1 MLLRKIR
8 LTGLFSVGLAFALVS
23 LVWIFFFDV
32 YIKTEVLWLYV
43 GLLFGV
49 VPSGL
54 LMIGSYFSND
64 EEKITSSI
72 VIGVS
77 IALTIALIVFLFI
90 CQQDP
95 KIIAAAK
102 KNDNLTAFRV
112 MNIIIIIISFLS
124 LVVSIGGLVL
134 DILAKINAKKE
145 NLLIEDALE
154 PKNS

>member
-8 LTGLFSVGLAFALVS
+8 LIGLFSIGLALALIS

-54 LMIGSYFSND
+54 LMLGSYFSND
-64 EEKITSSI
+64 EEKIASSI
-72 VIGVS
+72 IIGVS

-90 CQQDP
+90 AQQDP

-102 KNDNLTAFRV
+102 KNDNLPAFRA
-112 MNIIIIIISFLS
+112 MNIIIIIISIIALI
-124 LVVSIGGLVL
+124 VSISGLVL
-134 DILAKINAKKE
+134 ED
-145 NLLIEDALE
+145 LLIEDALE

>member
-8 LTGLFSVGLAFALVS
+8 LTGLFSVGLAFALIS

-54 LMIGSYFSND
+54 LMLGSYFSND
-64 EEKITSSI
+64 EEKIASSI
-72 VIGVS
+72 IIGVS
-77 IALTIALIVFLFI
+77 IALTITLIVFLFI
-90 CQQDP
+90 AQQDP

-112 MNIIIIIISFLS
+112 MNIIIIIISILS

-134 DILAKINAKKE
+134 DILAKIKAKKE

>member
-8 LTGLFSVGLAFALVS
+8 LIGLFSIGLALALIS

-54 LMIGSYFSND
+54 LMLGSYFSND
-64 EEKITSSI
+64 EEKIASSI
-72 VIGVS
+72 IIGVS

-90 CQQDP
+90 AQQDP

-102 KNDNLTAFRV
+102 KNDNLPAFRA
-112 MNIIIIIISFLS
+112 MNIIIIIISIIALI
-124 LVVSIGGLVL
+124 VSISGLVL
-134 DILAKINAKKE
+134 DILAKIKARKE
-145 NLLIEDALE
+145 DLLIEDALE
-154 PKNS
+154 HKNS

>member
-8 LTGLFSVGLAFALVS
+8 LIGLFSVGLAFALIS

-54 LMIGSYFSND
+54 LMVGSYFSND
-64 EEKITSSI
+64 EEKIISSI

-102 KNDNLTAFRV
+102 KNDKLIEFRV
-112 MNIIIIIISFLS
+112 MNIIIIIISFLT
-124 LVVSIGGLVL
+124 LVVSISGLVL

>member
-8 LTGLFSVGLAFALVS
+8 LTGLFSVGLVFALVS

-54 LMIGSYFSND
+54 LMLGSYFSND
-64 EEKITSSI
+64 EEKISSSI
-72 VIGVS
+72 IIGVS

-90 CQQDP
+90 AQQDP

-102 KNDNLTAFRV
+102 KNDKLAAFKI
-112 MNIIIIIISFLS
+112 MNIIIIIISILS
-124 LVVSIGGLVL
+124 LIVSISGLVL
-134 DILAKINAKKE
+134 DILAKIKARKE
-145 NLLIEDALE
+145 NLLIEDVLK
-154 PKNS
+154 PKNL